1 MFISSIF
8 SYIFFFFIKFFQFNS
23 NFLNCREIDFFNIF
37 LLILINFMIINLVC
51 TFNFNINI
59 IYLLFIYLF
68 LFNINE
74 ILLEFRFNIE

>member
-1 MFISSIF
+1 
-8 SYIFFFFIKFFQFNS
+8 
-23 NFLNCREIDFFNIF
+23 
-37 LLILINFMIINLVC
+37 MIINLVC